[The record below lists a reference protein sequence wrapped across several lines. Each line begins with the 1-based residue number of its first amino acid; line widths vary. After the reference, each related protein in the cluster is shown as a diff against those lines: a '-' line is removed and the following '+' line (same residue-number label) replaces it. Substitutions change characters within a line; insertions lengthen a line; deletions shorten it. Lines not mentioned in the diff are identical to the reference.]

1 MKRIRKK
8 SLSFLLVLLLSTFF
22 AGCSILDAV
31 VEEAVNT
38 PGVSEENPG
47 ESEGVESPEEEEH
60 PETSVNDI
68 TEEGFY
74 TSKEEVAL
82 YLYTFGKL
90 PGNYLTKREA
100 EDLGWEA
107 SEGNLWEVTEKMSIG
122 GDRFGNREGLLP
134 SASGR
139 KWYECDIDY
148 AGGYRNEKRIVY
160 SSDGLIY
167 YTGDHYES
175 FTQLYDAEGAV
186 P

>member
-1 MKRIRKK
+1 
-8 SLSFLLVLLLSTFF
+8 
-22 AGCSILDAV
+22 
-31 VEEAVNT
+31 
-38 PGVSEENPG
+38 
-47 ESEGVESPEEEEH
+47 
-60 PETSVNDI
+60 
-68 TEEGFY
+68 
-74 TSKEEVAL
+74 
-82 YLYTFGKL
+82 
-90 PGNYLTKREA
+90 
-100 EDLGWEA
+100 
-107 SEGNLWEVTEKMSIG
+107 MSIG

>member
-1 MKRIRKK
+1 MKRLQNKV
-8 SLSFLLVLLLSTFF
+8 LALFLMLLLTVVFS
-22 AGCSILDAV
+22 GCSVLEQVLEEV
-31 VEEAVNT
+31 VEA
-38 PGVSEENPG
+38 PGVSEEMPSGETDPETPQAPEEQEPG
-47 ESEGVESPEEEEH
+47 EEG
-60 PETSVNDI
+60 I
-68 TEEGFY
+68 KEEGSY
-74 TSKEEVAL
+74 TRKEEVAL
-82 YLYTFGKL
+82 YLHTYGKL

-107 SEGNLWEVTEKMSIG
+107 SEGNLWDVTEKMSIG

-134 SASGR
+134 NASGR
-139 KWYECDIDY
+139 RWYECDIDY